1 MRLWRGSLSVAAI
14 VLVAAAVA
22 SDFVIGSF
30 WVAHP
35 MVTAIVSA
43 LVVVLLSVAVI
54 EAVLSRRA
62 ERRWSLLAQRA
73 FIDLAEA
80 AYATRRT
87 LAEALG
93 AAERG
98 DAPPAQIRADLA
110 SPDKAPAIRQFVE
123 RWLAEPTHRS
133 HMAELLVARLA
144 TARQLLAWWAVALIG
159 SARYAGLFDQHVE
172 LYDRVDGLHRFLVN
186 GYRTSD
192 PRQRRARSAR
202 QFGDAGGE
210 HEDRWFVDNLL
221 GTITI
226 ASDLEDRTWDLALQI
241 APEELWD
248 QRTTQL
254 AAPSRGSR

>member
-1 MRLWRGSLSVAAI
+1 MKLWRGSLAVAAI

-80 AYATRRT
+80 AYATRRA

-93 AAERG
+93 AAERA
-98 DAPPAQIRADLA
+98 DASPEQTRADLA
-110 SPDKAPAIRQFVE
+110 SPDKAPAIRQYVE
-123 RWLAEPTHRS
+123 RWLADPAHRR
-133 HMAELLVARLA
+133 HMDELLTARLA
-144 TARQLLAWWAVALIG
+144 TARQLLAWWAVVLTG
-159 SARYAGLFDQHVE
+159 SERYAGLFDQHVE

-192 PRQRRARSAR
+192 PRRRRARTAR
-202 QFGDAGGE
+202 EFGDDGGE

-226 ASDLEDRTWDLALQI
+226 ASDLEDRTWDLALKI
-241 APEELWD
+241 APEEWWD
-248 QRTTQL
+248 QRTADL
-254 AAPSRGSR
+254 AAPSRASG